1 MTPDLPGGTFALFR
15 RARAIRVGDIVLVRH
30 RVYGQIVKRV
40 TRIAPEGY
48 QLAGTSPT
56 STSPEKLGIV
66 PKRTILGT
74 LLWTR
79 R

>member
-1 MTPDLPGGTFALFR
+1 MTPDLPDGTFAVFR
-15 RARAIRVGDIVLVRH
+15 RAQSVTVGQIVLVRH
-30 RVYGQIVKRV
+30 PVYGRIVKRV
-40 TRIAPEGY
+40 TATTGAGY
-48 QLAGTSPT
+48 ALAGTSPT

-66 PKRTILGT
+66 PKQTILGT